1 MKRIIII
8 IRKLPIPSV
17 GAKALTDCNSHCTLN
32 THGHLDQKRV
42 TVESIGSF
50 VDIGE
55 RGSSGKRRADDNASP
70 V

>member
-1 MKRIIII
+1 M
-8 IRKLPIPSV
+8 L
-17 GAKALTDCNSHCTLN
+17 SHCALN

-50 VDIGE
+50 VDVGHNKGNLE
-55 RGSSGKRRADDNASP
+55 GRRGDDN

>member
-1 MKRIIII
+1 M
-8 IRKLPIPSV
+8 
-17 GAKALTDCNSHCTLN
+17 LTHCNSHCTLT

-50 VDIGE
+50 VDVGE
-55 RGSSGKRRADDNASP
+55 RGSPGKHRGDNN